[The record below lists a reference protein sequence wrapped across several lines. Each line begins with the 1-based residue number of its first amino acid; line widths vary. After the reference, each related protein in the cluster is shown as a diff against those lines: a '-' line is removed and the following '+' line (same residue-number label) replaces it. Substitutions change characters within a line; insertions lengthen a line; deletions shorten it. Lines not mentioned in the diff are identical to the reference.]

1 MKVTTIFGHEFTTLQ
16 TLKDFAT
23 LHGIVPSG
31 NKSLKTTWSE
41 AVTIYLAAQGNVVE
55 MVVEAD
61 PIASELATTVEVTA
75 VSIGSLVVTALTSE
89 AAVLAYR
96 VILKTVAFTLV
107 MGWLLTVAAVK
118 WCWAHRSSTAIYHW
132 VKAALESEFTQ
143 SSITYMILGE
153 WVLVEW
159 IDSVRSAVTSSVTV
173 CRGWVS
179 GLVDEAR
186 SVVG

>member
-1 MKVTTIFGHEFTTLQ
+1 MKVTTIFGHEFTNLQ
-16 TLKDFAT
+16 SLKDFAK
-23 LHGIVPSG
+23 LHNIIPVG
-31 NKSLKTTWSE
+31 NKSLKSTWVE
-41 AVTIYLAAQGNVVE
+41 AIGTYLEVQSKVIAIA
-55 MVVEAD
+55 VEAD
-61 PIASELATTVEVTA
+61 PIVSEIATTVEVTA
-75 VSIGSLVVTALTSE
+75 VSIGTVVVKAITSE